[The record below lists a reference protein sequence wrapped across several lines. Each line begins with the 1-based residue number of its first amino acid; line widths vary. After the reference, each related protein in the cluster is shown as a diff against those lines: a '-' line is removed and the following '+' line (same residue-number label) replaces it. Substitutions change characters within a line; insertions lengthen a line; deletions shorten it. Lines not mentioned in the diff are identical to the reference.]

1 MENLLILQ
9 WLMEEP
15 AVFIRNDRV
24 HDSEGQR
31 INFASLIA
39 QSFGTFRPDRKP
51 LLGLS

>member
-31 INFASLIA
+31 INIA
-39 QSFGTFRPDRKP
+39 RSFGTFRPDGKP
-51 LLGLS
+51 LLVLS

>member
-39 QSFGTFRPDRKP
+39 QSFSTFRPDGKP
-51 LLGLS
+51 LLVLS